1 MNEKRCAV
9 NSEIMSL
16 YPLELRLARKALAAA
31 LADTRRA
38 ALAVRTARERVRRA
52 EEKMEAFHAGA

>member
-1 MNEKRCAV
+1 MDEKRCAV
-9 NSEIMSL
+9 NNDVVSL

-38 ALAVRTARERVRRA
+38 ARAVRTARERVRRA
-52 EEKMEAFHAGA
+52 EERIRGMVR

>member
-1 MNEKRCAV
+1 MVFHNVLV
-9 NSEIMSL
+9 NDIKQL

-38 ALAVRTARERVRRA
+38 ALAVRTARDRVRRA
-52 EEKMEAFHAGA
+52 EERMEANVNG